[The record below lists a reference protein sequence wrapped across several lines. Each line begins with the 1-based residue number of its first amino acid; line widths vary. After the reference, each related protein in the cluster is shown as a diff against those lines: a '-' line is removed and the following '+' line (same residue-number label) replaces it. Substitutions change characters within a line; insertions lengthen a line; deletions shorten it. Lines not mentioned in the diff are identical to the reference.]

1 MNAHRTWLETLL
13 TGPSV
18 IAILIALVGNAVFS
32 IIFQIKNNEQQDA
45 AIHANATEIHSF
57 ENNVINLQTPLSAMV
72 VRLET
77 RLISLEARLN
87 TSEARVETIDKNGT
101 RAMESVLSTQQRM
114 LQASDRFAD
123 RLLLVDQRLNELQL
137 RMKDHK

>member
-1 MNAHRTWLETLL
+1 
-13 TGPSV
+13 V

>member
-1 MNAHRTWLETLL
+1 
-13 TGPSV
+13 
-18 IAILIALVGNAVFS
+18 
-32 IIFQIKNNEQQDA
+32 
-45 AIHANATEIHSF
+45 
-57 ENNVINLQTPLSAMV
+57 MV
-72 VRLET
+72 VRLEV
-77 RLISLEARLN
+77 RLTSLEAKFN
-87 TSEARVETIDKNGT
+87 ASEAAIVSRIETIDKNGT